1 MTESAPHPTID
12 HWFRS
17 RLNAWV
23 LVTFDE
29 YMHQRYAGFKAPI
42 FAQAPAVVV
51 ELGAGAGANLRYLSP
66 GTKLVAFEPNGR
78 MQRLLRRRADALGV
92 EVELHTAPAEAL
104 DLPAA
109 SVDFVFCSLVLCS
122 VDDPVRVLAEVRRI
136 LRPGGRF
143 ACVEHVHAPAGT
155 VARQVQHAL
164 RGPWKWIAEGCDLCR
179 DTGDTLRTAGFAHVE
194 IEPFEMRTSVLPVR
208 HHIAAVCVN

>member
-1 MTESAPHPTID
+1 MPETPQHPTID

-23 LVTFDE
+23 LVTFDD
-29 YMHQRYAGFKAPI
+29 YMHRRYAGIKEPI
-42 FAQAPAVVV
+42 FAHAPAVVV
-51 ELGAGAGANLRYLSP
+51 ELGAGTGANLRYLSP
-66 GTKLVAFEPNGR
+66 GTKLVAFEPNAR
-78 MQRLLRRRADALGV
+78 MQRLLRERAADLGV
-92 EVELHTAPAEAL
+92 ELEVHTAPAEDL
-104 DLPAA
+104 DLASG

-122 VDDPVRVLAEVRRI
+122 VDDPARVLAEVRRV

-155 VARQVQHAL
+155 GARLLQHAL
-164 RGPWKWIAEGCDLCR
+164 RVPWKWAAEGCDLCR
-179 DTGDTLRTAGFAHVE
+179 DTGDTLRAAGFSHVD
-194 IEPFEMRTSVLPVR
+194 IQPFEMRTSALPVR